1 MRESDQD
8 FKIRTSIF
16 SKIVVGVLC
25 PLLLAIG
32 VGTLITVKL
41 ESRAMTSLILGS
53 VEITARNIATMT
65 RHAFASLNWIYL
77 EEFLH
82 ELGREKPGGVVTA
95 MVVNPRG
102 SIYLAH
108 DRSLYG
114 VDTDLNLLTG
124 QTMVIE
130 DYFLVP
136 GEEKGIL
143 MVHPVRIGQDDWH
156 VLLGIS
162 LSQVDAAVTDL
173 IRRSV
178 FWSALIVVLAT
189 ATIYLVT
196 RAITR
201 PIISLADSAQR
212 ISSGDLDHQ
221 AVIRSPDEVGLL
233 AHEFNRMV
241 KKLRTAQ
248 RQLRKSVTD
257 LEKANVRL
265 EEDQKLRLATEQ
277 ACLRAEAAEVASRAK
292 SAFLA
297 NMSHEIRT
305 PMNAILG
312 FAQILEGDPS
322 LGEAQA
328 ERVRII
334 NRSGNHLLNLIND
347 VLDMS
352 KIEAD
357 KVRLRPHDLGL
368 HELLDDLEAMF
379 RSRMEARGLGM
390 DVVREQDLPERLHA
404 DETKLRQVL
413 VNLLGNALKF
423 TRSGGVTLGVR
434 RMPLAEDASWDG
446 GLIRLDFEVQDTG
459 PGIMPEEKER
469 IFEGFYQTRDGTEA
483 GGAGLGLP
491 ICRRYVEL
499 MGGNL
504 TVESEPGLGSVFRFQ
519 ITAQEAGR
527 CEEPNTPGGGRVV
540 GIMPGFA
547 PVRILVVDD
556 NPENRTLVRD
566 ILEPVGFVVT
576 EAVGGQ
582 EALEVIAHRPP
593 DAVIMDIR
601 MPGMDGREVIRRL
614 KEGEYG
620 QGLPIIASTAYAY
633 EDEQAEIM
641 AAGAHAYLRKPFRID
656 ELLALLG
663 ALLHLEYIYE
673 TVKEPTMPNHRPEAI
688 DDLPA
693 DLLVALHDAAQ
704 SGDTTQIRE
713 LIAQVAEIDQ
723 RIADPLLALANNYD
737 LDILQEWL
745 EGEG

>member
-1 MRESDQD
+1 MRESEQD
-8 FKIRTSIF
+8 FSIRVSIF
-16 SKIVVGVLC
+16 SKIVIAVLC

-32 VGTLITVKL
+32 VGALITVKL

-53 VEITARNIATMT
+53 VEITARNIATIT
-65 RHAFASLNWIYL
+65 RHAFASLNWIHL

-82 ELGREKPGGVVTA
+82 ELGREKSGGVVSA
-95 MVVNPRG
+95 KVVNPRG
-102 SIYLAH
+102 SVYMAH
-108 DRSLYG
+108 DRGLYG
-114 VDTDLNLLTG
+114 TDVDLNLLTG
-124 QTMVIE
+124 QTMVLE
-130 DYFLVP
+130 DYLLED
-136 GEEKGIL
+136 GQERGIL
-143 MVHPVRIGQDDWH
+143 MIHPVRIGQDDWH
-156 VLLGIS
+156 VLLGVS
-162 LSQVDAAVTDL
+162 LSQVHAAVAEL

-189 ATIYLVT
+189 AAIYLTT

-212 ISSGDLDHQ
+212 IAHGHLDHQ
-221 AVIRSPDEVGLL
+221 AAVQSPDEVGLL

-241 KKLRTAQ
+241 TKLRTAQ
-248 RQLRKSVTD
+248 HQLRKTVTD

-277 ACLRAEAAEVASRAK
+277 ACLKAEAAEAASRAK

-322 LGEAQA
+322 LDEAQA

-357 KVRLRPHDLGL
+357 KVRLRPHDFGL
-368 HELLDDLEAMF
+368 HVLLDDLEAMF

-390 DVVREQDLPERLHA
+390 DVDREQGLPERLHA

-423 TRSGGVTLGVR
+423 TRSGGVTLKVR
-434 RMPLAEDASWDG
+434 RTPLAADASGNG

-469 IFEGFYQTRDGTEA
+469 IFEAFYQTRDGAEA
-483 GGAGLGLP
+483 GGTGLGLP

-504 TVESEPGLGSVFRFQ
+504 TVESEPGQGSVFRFQ
-519 ITAQEAGR
+519 ITAQKAGR
-527 CEEPNTPGGGRVV
+527 CEEPNTPGGRRVV

-556 NPENRTLVRD
+556 NPENRILVRD
-566 ILEPVGFVVT
+566 ILESVGFVVT
-576 EAVGGQ
+576 EAGGGQ
-582 EALEVIAHRPP
+582 EALEIIAHRPP
-593 DAVIMDIR
+593 DAVILDIR

-614 KEGEYG
+614 KDGEHG
-620 QGLPIIASTAYAY
+620 QSPPVIASTAYAY

-663 ALLHLEYIYE
+663 ALLPLEYLYE
-673 TVKEPTMPNHRPEAI
+673 TVKEMKMPNRRPEAI

-693 DLLVALHDAAQ
+693 DLRVALHDAAEA
-704 SGDTTQIRE
+704 GDTMQLKE
-713 LIAQVAEIDQ
+713 LIARVAEIDQ
-723 RIADPLLALANNYD
+723 GVADPLLSLANNYD

-745 EGEG
+745 GGEG